1 MWNKSSDRGLEK
13 VLNYAE
19 EAAKGRRTG
28 GNLDS
33 GPGKA
38 MKRLVENEIRLSEVA
53 KKMLGTVSSL
63 SSFDI
68 GMSHISYELT
78 ELAKELDEVAQSN
91 LAIVEET
98 TASMGLVTE
107 MVETT
112 AETLTELENESK
124 QLVERNDNSYQLLEE
139 VCVLKENVMRDS
151 GIMGEKIE
159 QLVELAEEVGKIVDS
174 VQDIANQTNLL
185 ALNAAI
191 EAARAGEQ
199 GKGFAVVAE
208 EVRKLADDTKQNLT
222 GMQEFVT
229 NIGAAA
235 SESKESLDRSQSSTN
250 LMGDKIE
257 IVSSSV
263 SENISMLKDVV
274 SGVKG
279 IDAAMNKIR
288 DSSSEING
296 AMESIGQ
303 DAMKMIDMN
312 AILQKQSETCNN
324 IAKDVAFLDKH
335 ISDVVN
341 YAYDGLREGQ
351 RAVKNSELIEVLDK
365 AKDAHVSWVKNLKT
379 MVDSMDIIPL
389 QTDSK
394 KCAFGHFYTAIK
406 VAHNSIQDVW
416 RQIDSVHNTVH
427 QKGESAIRAV
437 KDGDQQTAM
446 RIYEEA
452 EAASRQMIELLNRAQ
467 GIIKELDRNG
477 ESAIE
482 ASK

>member
-124 QLVERNDNSYQLLEE
+124 QLVERNDNSHQLLEE

-222 GMQEFVT
+222 GKQEFVT
-229 NIGAAA
+229 NIG
-235 SESKESLDRSQSSTN
+235 
-250 LMGDKIE
+250 E
-257 IVSSSV
+257 I
-263 SENISMLKDVV
+263 
-274 SGVKG
+274 G
-279 IDAAMNKIR
+279 R
-288 DSSSEING
+288 
-296 AMESIGQ
+296 
-303 DAMKMIDMN
+303 
-312 AILQKQSETCNN
+312 
-324 IAKDVAFLDKH
+324 
-335 ISDVVN
+335 
-341 YAYDGLREGQ
+341 
-351 RAVKNSELIEVLDK
+351 
-365 AKDAHVSWVKNLKT
+365 AHV
-379 MVDSMDIIPL
+379 
-389 QTDSK
+389 
-394 KCAFGHFYTAIK
+394 
-406 VAHNSIQDVW
+406 
-416 RQIDSVHNTVH
+416 
-427 QKGESAIRAV
+427 
-437 KDGDQQTAM
+437 
-446 RIYEEA
+446 
-452 EAASRQMIELLNRAQ
+452 
-467 GIIKELDRNG
+467 
-477 ESAIE
+477 
-482 ASK
+482 